1 MHRSPTR
8 ALALAAGCVGLA
20 VFPAA
25 AAARGALTVNSDPD
39 HPTAGV
45 AFDIHGKRTGP
56 RHTHKPVTL
65 FEKVVGVTRF
75 RRVARTRTTAGGF
88 YSFEISNVIRNVTF
102 FVRSP
107 GAKASAKLL
116 VPIQPEVTFTTAP
129 ANGSNQAIGAPI
141 PFTVNVSTKQGTPL
155 QGAEVDLHNRDRRGT
170 EQEDPIATA
179 TSDANGNA
187 VFSVT
192 FPGEPRPANIIARV
206 PQTKFNAAGRTPLSS
221 SFQLQE
227 PQNSSFLLNVSANPI
242 VSGSLVTV
250 GALKSGGA
258 GQSITFQNHPEG
270 EGAPFSPFFTGTT
283 DGNGFTSVTRAFS
296 ENQTFVA
303 TSGGSSSSRLS
314 LGVLDNLSFT
324 SNTTST
330 GAGTA
335 IAFSGRDVPS
345 RKGQNVEILEQAG
358 TTKVNGTPLLN
369 VRREVPINED
379 GGFSTEIELARP
391 GPHTFFAAVLGGAEN
406 EGTIS
411 APVNITVVPAT

>member
-1 MHRSPTR
+1 
-8 ALALAAGCVGLA
+8 
-20 VFPAA
+20 
-25 AAARGALTVNSDPD
+25 
-39 HPTAGV
+39 
-45 AFDIHGKRTGP
+45 
-56 RHTHKPVTL
+56 
-65 FEKVVGVTRF
+65 
-75 RRVARTRTTAGGF
+75 
-88 YSFEISNVIRNVTF
+88 
-102 FVRSP
+102 
-107 GAKASAKLL
+107 
-116 VPIQPEVTFTTAP
+116 
-129 ANGSNQAIGAPI
+129 
-141 PFTVNVSTKQGTPL
+141 
-155 QGAEVDLHNRDRRGT
+155 
-170 EQEDPIATA
+170 
-179 TSDANGNA
+179 
-187 VFSVT
+187 
-192 FPGEPRPANIIARV
+192 
-206 PQTKFNAAGRTPLSS
+206 GRTPLSS